1 MCWYILRHSHFIHFI
16 FYILHQANFQNR
28 KKKYIFD
35 NNYII
40 IFYIKIEC
48 LKQRFWLLLR
58 YLQTYFLPR
67 IYQNVKIINLCVVQT
82 WKVFDQDVYYTVGM
96 GDYRLQRKTK
106 YISADKGLFKFYNR
120 RPTFVRHH
128 HKLRSFYRNRKAL
141 SYLKKKKF

>member
-106 YISADKGLFKFYNR
+106 YISADRVYLNFIIGDLHLYDIIINYGVFTGTGKPYLIYGCGL
-120 RPTFVRHH
+120 
-128 HKLRSFYRNRKAL
+128 
-141 SYLKKKKF
+141 